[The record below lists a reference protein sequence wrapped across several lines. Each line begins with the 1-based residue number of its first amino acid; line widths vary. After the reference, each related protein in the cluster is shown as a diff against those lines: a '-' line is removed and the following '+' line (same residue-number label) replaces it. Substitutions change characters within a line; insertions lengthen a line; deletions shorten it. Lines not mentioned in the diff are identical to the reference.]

1 MIPAPAVQQFL
12 QQFEL
17 RTPLVQGPLGGI
29 SGPALVAAAGNAG
42 ALGILPI
49 WSLPPKRVAD
59 SIAATQA
66 LTRHRFAVNVRA
78 DLKQREH
85 IGIALDC
92 GVTDFH
98 LFWGDAEPSM
108 APLRRAGA
116 TVLVTVSDGDSTR
129 AALDAGA
136 SVLIAQG
143 VEAGG
148 HVRSETPLASLLAQ
162 AIDLAGSE
170 DQAPVLVLA
179 AGGCAT
185 AADINAQLDAGAAG
199 VLLGTR
205 FAASIE
211 ADAHPEYQRALLNA
225 GSNDTVRSQCFDDGW
240 SNAPHRTL
248 INDTWRRWQAA
259 GAPGKGHRP
268 GEADAIMHSK
278 AGRPV
283 YRYSMNPPMQGMTGA
298 VTDAAMYAGTSA
310 ARLNQILPAAQIIR
324 ELYPAGSLNPDFV
337 ST

>member
-1 MIPAPAVQQFL
+1 MSPTPAVQPFL
-12 QQFEL
+12 TRFEL
-17 RTPLVQGPLGGI
+17 TAPLVQGPMGGI
-29 SGPALVAAAGNAG
+29 SGPRLVAAVCNAG
-42 ALGILPI
+42 SLGILPI
-49 WSLPPKRVAD
+49 WALPPKHVAA
-59 SIAATQA
+59 SIAAARA
-66 LTRHRFAVNVRA
+66 LTQRRFAVNVRA
-78 DLKQREH
+78 DLKQLEH
-85 IGIALDC
+85 IDIALDC

-116 TVLVTVSDGDSTR
+116 TVLATVSDGDSTR
-129 AALDAGA
+129 AALDTGA

-148 HVRSETPLASLLAQ
+148 HVRSETPLATLLPQ
-162 AIDLAGSE
+162 TIELASSQEG
-170 DQAPVLVLA
+170 VLVLA

-185 AADINAQLDAGAAG
+185 AADVDQQLTAGAAG

-205 FAASIE
+205 FAASSE
-211 ADAHPEYQRALLNA
+211 ADAHPEYQRALLRA
-225 GSNDTVRSQCFDDGW
+225 GPNDTVRSLCFDDGW

-248 INDTWRRWQAA
+248 INDTWRRWQGA

-278 AGRPV
+278 AGRAV
-283 YRYSMNPPMQGMTGA
+283 YRYSMNPPMQGMTGT

-310 ARLNQILPAAQIIR
+310 ARLEHVLPAAQIIQS
-324 ELYPAGSLNPDFV
+324 LYPQPD
-337 ST
+337 